1 MGVIKGEKLI
11 QEIRISC
18 RSIGGLSDEDDYRPG
33 FLNPGITD
41 ILDSI
46 ILYSGGIVLCIV
58 GFLAAFLVVPSRY

>member
-46 ILYSGGIVLCIV
+46 ILYSGGDC
-58 GFLAAFLVVPSRY
+58 LVHCRIFSNIPGCTF